1 MVQLDEQEVAQELV
15 LTGRR
20 PKILKRSLFPALAL
34 ALAMLACQN
43 PIQGV
48 SVARPSA
55 TPRPVAATATTA
67 SVATSPA
74 EATAFAPG
82 QDFTL
87 VRIYPQ
93 DGSLQAQLAAEATKA
108 QALGE
113 RPFLEFDATW
123 CPPCQA
129 ITASLAAKN
138 KLMLSAYAG
147 IYLIHADVD
156 QWGWDNSAAGFPA
169 IQGIPAFF
177 ALGSD
182 GAPTGASTDGGAWGA
197 DIPGNFAPVLAKFF
211 HP

>member
-1 MVQLDEQEVAQELV
+1 M
-15 LTGRR
+15 
-20 PKILKRSLFPALAL
+20 KRSLFPALAL

-156 QWGWDNSAAGFPA
+156 QWGWDNSAAPGARLSP
-169 IQGIPAFF
+169 GTLPRYWRSSSIPERV
-177 ALGSD
+177 
-182 GAPTGASTDGGAWGA
+182 
-197 DIPGNFAPVLAKFF
+197 FAPQMKGMKAMGWTSSWLSLLSLMSSVAK
-211 HP
+211 HA